1 MDKYFDTEDQF
12 ISFLKS
18 PYQMDRCGKCQGL
31 VEVSIE
37 PVYLSVDGR
46 ILDFEDL
53 PLLKC
58 TACGSLYLTDYTKDI
73 LAGCYSDLKK
83 RNEVGVRSKHNGY
96 KQKYNYCPDVD
107 FDYDH
112 RDYNSIV
119 LVNFLNTMNHIF
131 SLHHK

>member
-1 MDKYFDTEDQF
+1 MEKYFDTEDQF
-12 ISFLKS
+12 IAFLNS

-58 TACGSLYLTDYTKDI
+58 TACGRLYLTDYAKDV
-73 LAGCYSDLKK
+73 LGGCYSDLLHT
-83 RNEVGVRSKHNGY
+83 E
-96 KQKYNYCPDVD
+96 VD
-107 FDYDH
+107 FSVH
-112 RDYNSIV
+112 RDGRKKGKQMATKLARIAELWRKSV
-119 LVNFLNTMNHIF
+119 RRGQ
-131 SLHHK
+131 

>member
-1 MDKYFDTEDQF
+1 MEKYFDTEDQF
-12 ISFLKS
+12 IAFLNS

-58 TACGSLYLTDYTKDI
+58 TCHQRGTLYVNLTATRLVVGS
-73 LAGCYSDLKK
+73 G
-83 RNEVGVRSKHNGY
+83 NPHVG
-96 KQKYNYCPDVD
+96 
-107 FDYDH
+107 
-112 RDYNSIV
+112 
-119 LVNFLNTMNHIF
+119 
-131 SLHHK
+131 